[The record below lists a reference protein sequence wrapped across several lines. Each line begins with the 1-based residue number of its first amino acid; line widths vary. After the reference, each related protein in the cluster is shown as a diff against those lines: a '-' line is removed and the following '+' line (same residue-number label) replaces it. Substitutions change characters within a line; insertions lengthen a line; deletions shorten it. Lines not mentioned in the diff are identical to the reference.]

1 MTGEAEEDGYEDE
14 YQLEDIDIGASA
26 YVKASP
32 LPNWR
37 AAWEDTNPESEL
49 ADDYG
54 LGVRDTLQV
63 GICLMATFC
72 LLSQIIQLLYTLYS
86 YQRVKKL
93 GLWQA

>member
-1 MTGEAEEDGYEDE
+1 VTGEAEEDGYEDE

-37 AAWEDTNPESEL
+37 AAWEDTTPESEL

-63 GICLMATFC
+63 GNCLMAPFVFSPRSPNYFTPC
-72 LLSQIIQLLYTLYS
+72 IPI
-86 YQRVKKL
+86 R
-93 GLWQA
+93 G